1 MAKVSQQK
9 AGVLLSY
16 LNLALGSIIPLVYT
30 PLMLR
35 LLGQAEFGVYG
46 LANSVTAYLSLLN
59 LGLGS
64 AIVRYLAKYRA
75 EGDTDG
81 VRRVLGMFLVL
92 YSCAAAL
99 ICVVGGGLAIF
110 TDRFFAEGLTAS
122 EISKMRILVLIMTAN
137 VAISLPTS
145 TFASLLTAY
154 ERFVF
159 TKVVAIITTIMLPV
173 VNLVV
178 LYMGCGSVGMAA
190 VGVSVQL
197 LGGVMYVMYC
207 GKTLKIMPAFR
218 KMPMY
223 LLKELA
229 VFCLFVII
237 GTIADLLYWST
248 DKVLIGATLGSVAV
262 AIYNVGGVFTVI
274 MQNFAQAISQV
285 FTPRIA
291 MMATKKDQPMDEISD
306 IMIRVGRLQF
316 FIVSFILSG
325 YAVFGQCFIRIWA
338 GEEYAEAYYVALL
351 TMIPLSVPLIQS
363 IALSTITAQNKH
375 RFRAVIYTVIAVLNV
390 ISTWL
395 IIPYLGIIGAAL
407 CTMLAFTLGNGI
419 ILNIYYHRV
428 IKLDIPRFWKSIG
441 QIVPLPVALAVG
453 AWFVVNPVLQLN
465 SWLGLGVGALVY
477 SVIFWLLNWFVFM
490 NQSEKE
496 LILSVF
502 RRKVN

>member
-1 MAKVSQQK
+1 MRRLNEQK
-9 AGVLLSY
+9 AAVLLSY
-16 LNLALGSIIPLVYT
+16 LNLALGSIVPMIYT
-30 PLMLR
+30 PIMLE
-35 LLGQAEFGVYG
+35 LLGQAEYGVYG
-46 LANSVTAYLSLLN
+46 LAQSVTSYLSLLN

-75 EGDTDG
+75 EGDTEG
-81 VRRVLGMFLVL
+81 VRRVFGLFLVL
-92 YSCAAAL
+92 YSCAGLL
-99 ICVVGGGLAIF
+99 ICIVGGVLALF
-110 TDRFFAEGLTAS
+110 ADQFFAQGLTAA
-122 EISKMRILVLIMTAN
+122 EISQVRILVLIMTLGMA
-137 VAISLPTS
+137 VSLPLS
-145 TFASLLTAY
+145 TFTSVIAAY
-154 ERFVF
+154 ERFVYA
-159 TKVVAIITTIMLPV
+159 KVIAV
-173 VNLVV
+173 VMTVVVPMGNLVILYLNQGAIGLTLVSLVGQMVTGV
-178 LYMGCGSVGMAA
+178 LWWR
-190 VGVSVQL
+190 
-197 LGGVMYVMYC
+197 YC
-207 GKTLKIMPAFR
+207 IKKLNITPTFRNMPIH
-218 KMPMY
+218 
-223 LLKELA
+223 LLKELT
-229 VFCLFVII
+229 VFCLFVILS
-237 GTIADLLYWST
+237 TIADLLYWST

-262 AIYNVGGVFTVI
+262 AIYNVGGVFTAI

-285 FTPRIA
+285 FTPKIA
-291 MMATKKDQPMDEISD
+291 IMATKKNQSMDEISD
-306 IMIRVGRLQF
+306 IMIRVGRVQF

-325 YAVFGQCFIRIWA
+325 YVVFGQCFIRIWA

-363 IALSTITAQNKH
+363 IALATITAQNKH

-453 AWFVVNPVLQLN
+453 GWFVVNPVLQLN